1 MTTAAIL
8 EAILFVAEVPV
19 PAEELAQVL
28 ELGIV
33 EVTSQLEALAL
44 SLQDQQRGLVL
55 RNVGGGWRLFT
66 KPDLHPYLERFAT
79 SPTATRLSGPARE
92 SLAVVAYRQP
102 VSRAQVAEIR
112 GVDSEQTLATLER
125 LGLIEE
131 VGRAPGV
138 GSPIL
143 YGTTS
148 LFLEQLGMA
157 ELSELPPLADHVPGA
172 EVMEALERPFRP
184 EPPSSESRS

>member
-1 MTTAAIL
+1 MTTQAIL

-28 ELGIV
+28 EVGV
-33 EVTSQLEALAL
+33 AEVNSQLQTLAM
-44 SLQDQQRGLVL
+44 SYQSQSRGLVL
-55 RNVGGGWRLFT
+55 RNVAGGWRLFT
-66 KPDLHPYLERFAT
+66 KGELHPYLERFAT
-79 SPTATRLSGPARE
+79 SPTATRLSGAARE

-102 VSRAQVAEIR
+102 VSRAQVSEIR

-131 VGRAPGV
+131 TGRAPGA

-143 YGTTS
+143 YGTTA

-157 ELSELPPLADHVPGA
+157 AISELPPLADHIPGG

-184 EPPSSESRS
+184 EQPSSESRS